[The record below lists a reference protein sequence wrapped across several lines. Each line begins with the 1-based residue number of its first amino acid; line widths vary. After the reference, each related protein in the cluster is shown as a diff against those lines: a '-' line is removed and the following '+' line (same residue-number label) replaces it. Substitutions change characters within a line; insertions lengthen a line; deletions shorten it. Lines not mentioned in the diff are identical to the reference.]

1 MLSSMTAV
9 LLALGIACCPRAAL
23 AQSQDEQLKAAY
35 IVNIALFTTW
45 PLPAAPAGALAV
57 CASPAHGLWDSL
69 RQLDGRNVN
78 GRRWATVDAR
88 GAKACDIAV
97 MAGAHAPRNPPADPG
112 PTLFVV
118 DGAVPGSYA
127 GAVALVEESQHVRF
141 DVDTREAAR
150 AGIRFSSRLLRLARN
165 VR

>member
-1 MLSSMTAV
+1 MIVSATAA
-9 LLALGIACCPRAAL
+9 LLALGMACATPAAL

-35 IVNIALFTTW
+35 IANIALFTIW
-45 PLPAAPAGALAV
+45 PLPAAPSGALAV

-69 RQLDGRNVN
+69 RQLDGRSVN
-78 GRRWATVDAR
+78 GRRWATVDAK

-97 MAGAHAPRNPPADPG
+97 MSGAQAPRNPPADPG
-112 PTLFVV
+112 ATLFVV
-118 DGAVPGSYA
+118 DGAVPGGYA

-141 DVDTREAAR
+141 DVDTHEAAR